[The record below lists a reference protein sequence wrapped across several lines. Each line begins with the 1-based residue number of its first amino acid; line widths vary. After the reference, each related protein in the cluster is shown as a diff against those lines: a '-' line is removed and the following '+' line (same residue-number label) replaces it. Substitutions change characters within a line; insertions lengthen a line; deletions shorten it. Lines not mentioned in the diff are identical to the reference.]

1 MGYKFMVSRS
11 PLLTRTLHRI
21 AMNPLNL
28 PFLTALSTALA
39 TSVHLPPPSGPYGLG
54 FTQHI
59 FNHTTLNDP
68 TPGPGTNLLISI
80 YYPTISAPTLNNSV
94 PYFDPTSAAIWGEVF
109 NIAPKDL
116 LSIETVLQWQ
126 APILTPEESQSV
138 KDLPTLVFG
147 PGGGV
152 NAFMYTSLLSDLA
165 SKGYVILAMDH
176 PGEAPYLPFPYNN
189 SGVTGWDIYMPYSD
203 SLIQQI
209 YEFRLSDILFLI
221 SEGFPTL
228 VQQFGAYF
236 NTQKYGAFGHSM
248 GAAQA
253 TGAMDR
259 FSSIIAGINID
270 GGLYGDSV
278 NATLNGRP
286 YLMTMN
292 PTHFASDTTWPG
304 FIERYA
310 EEVHGTGK
318 GWLDWT
324 TVVGS
329 AHLALSDIP
338 LWVELLPK
346 GNGTAPV
353 PSLGN
358 VTGGRTNEYMRM
370 YFGAFWDWVSGGPYD
385 GVLEGEVKEWP
396 EVVFN
401 ATVRSG
407 GYATYDE

>member
-1 MGYKFMVSRS
+1 MVPFR
-11 PLLTRTLHRI
+11 
-21 AMNPLNL
+21 L
-28 PFLTALSTALA
+28 PFFITLFSTLA
-39 TSVHLPPPSGPYGLG
+39 ESVHLPAPTGPYGVG
-54 FTQHI
+54 FTQHV
-59 FNHTTLNDP
+59 FNHTTPNDP
-68 TPGPGTNLLISI
+68 TPGPGSILLISI
-80 YYPTISAPTLNNSV
+80 YYPTLSAPSPNTSV
-94 PYFDPTSAAIWGEVF
+94 PYFDPTSATIWGEVF

-126 APILTPEESQSV
+126 APILTPEEAKTV
-138 KDLPTLVFG
+138 KDLPTLIFG

-152 NAFMYTSLLSDLA
+152 NAIMYTTLLSDLA
-165 SKGYVILAMDH
+165 SKGYLVLAIDH
-176 PGEAPYLPFPYNN
+176 PGEAPYLPLPYNN

-203 SLIQQI
+203 ELIQQI
-209 YEFRLSDILFLI
+209 YEFRLSDILFLV
-221 SEGFPTL
+221 SEGFPAL
-228 VQQFGAYF
+228 VRQFGAYF
-236 NTQKYGAFGHSM
+236 NTRTYGAFGHSM

-270 GGLYGDSV
+270 GGLFGDSV
-278 NATLNGRP
+278 DAKLNGRP

-292 PTHFASDTTWPG
+292 PAHFASDTTWPG

-310 EEVHGTGK
+310 EEARGTGK
-318 GWLDWT
+318 GWIDWT

-353 PSLGN
+353 PALGN
-358 VTGGRTNEYMRM
+358 VTGVRTNDYMRT
-370 YFGAFWDWVSGGPYD
+370 YFGAFWDWVSGGAYD
-385 GVLEGEVKEWP
+385 EVLEGEVEEWP

-401 ATVRSG
+401 GTVRPD
-407 GYATYDE
+407 GYATQDD